1 MKRIVLGAFA
11 LAAFCFSAQAQESV
25 IKIKGTVKFPD
36 PQFKMEVY
44 YYDGPEKKIV
54 DTFDLNADNSFDRT
68 VKIPTP
74 GKYVLSCQKWE
85 SLSFWGENEMIEVD
99 FRGQDTAKMKIK
111 NPPYHAMV
119 NPGKNNELM
128 NLCNFFNYRA
138 YQRMIASGQEQYK
151 ASQSGCENWVEYAK
165 EGYTRGYA
173 EDAAYTN
180 FLAMN
185 YADRNAVLAILPS
198 VRDEKVRD
206 AVIAAFEKN
215 NPKYAPFVAYKN
227 NVAYAKAQRERL
239 ASGKMAPE
247 FSLPTPNGKKNISI
261 KDYRGKYLLI
271 DFWASWCGP
280 CRKAIPHVKEVYDKY
295 KKQGFEVLSVSVDK
309 DDKAWRKAMDEEK
322 MSWDQVCA
330 PNSGK
335 QVMQDYQFNGI
346 PHLVLI
352 DKEGNIIA
360 KGITPDDLNKEL
372 EKIFK

>member
-1 MKRIVLGAFA
+1 MKKFILGVFA
-11 LAAFCFSAQAQESV
+11 LVVFCFSTQAQESV

-36 PQFKMEVY
+36 SKFKMEVFFF
-44 YYDGPEKKIV
+44 DGPEKKII
-54 DTFDLNADNSFDRT
+54 DTFDLNADNSFERDI
-68 VKIPTP
+68 KIPRP
-74 GKYVLSCQKWE
+74 GKYTLNCQKWE
-85 SLSFWGENEMIEVD
+85 SIAFWGENETVEVN
-99 FRGQDTAKMKIK
+99 FRGLDTAKMKIK

-128 NLCNFFNYRA
+128 NLYNFFGYRS

-151 ASQSGCENWVEYAK
+151 ASKSGCENWMEYAK
-165 EGYTRGYA
+165 EGYTRGGK
-173 EDAAYTN
+173 EDDAYTD
-180 FLAMN
+180 FLAIN
-185 YADRNAVLAILPS
+185 YADRNAILAVLPGVYSESI
-198 VRDEKVRD
+198 RKE
-206 AVIAAFEKN
+206 VIAIFEKN
-215 NPKYAPFVAYKN
+215 NPTYAPFVEYKKN
-227 NVAYAKAQRERL
+227 IAYAKAQKERL
-239 ASGKMAPE
+239 ANGKMAPE

-261 KDYRGKYLLI
+261 KDYRGKYLLV

-280 CRKAIPHVKEVYDKY
+280 CRQAIPHVKEVYDKY
-295 KKQGFEVLSVSVDK
+295 NKRGFEVLSVSVDK

-360 KGITPDDLNKEL
+360 KGITPDNLNKEL